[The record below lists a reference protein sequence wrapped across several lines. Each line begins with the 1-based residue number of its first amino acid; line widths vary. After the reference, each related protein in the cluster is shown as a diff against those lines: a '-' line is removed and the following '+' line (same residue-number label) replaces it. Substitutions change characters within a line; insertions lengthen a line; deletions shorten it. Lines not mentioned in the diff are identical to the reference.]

1 MLTTLILTTLVSVNS
16 QANTTCT
23 TNALGDRTCTTV
35 TAGTTTG
42 NVLTNSTFGT
52 GNTTTTTGWSSD
64 GHKHTHANFGNFPYQ
79 SGMDTSG
86 GVWAG
91 EGHTDDNIYQ
101 DVDLVGDGHL
111 TKSQINEGFTS
122 TQSADVW
129 FWNNIENDFTLKQTI
144 TASDGTVTTQIRVIN
159 DHNPSRPF
167 NGGTF
172 QNYTN
177 VYTESANSQNDY
189 TIRAEMYNET
199 AGTAYDNTHRGPDV
213 DNVQLSITT
222 AGTTTVVVTPCFV
235 LGTCTTIGDD
245 IDDAVNLETED
256 GIDLFDD
263 IDTRVE
269 DAIQEFED
277 SQFTDSFDFDTGIE
291 ILVEDDI
298 GNVEFIPLEI
308 YVEESFN
315 DFLEDNNLVDT
326 FQQELVF
333 EEITEEEFYEELT
346 DVVGAEFESLMAP
359 MPMPNEP
366 GMETDSFYMT
376 ETEMD
381 TFIEE
386 NPDMIEYAD
395 ENVVMLKPPSDLEN
409 YDETVMPGQ
418 PNEETMIE
426 EPEMME
432 EEFTDGPPRMT
443 EIKEEP
449 EMKEEEISNEP
460 EIVETREEEPK
471 EEEVKEAKEEV
482 METESDANTE
492 TTTKTEDTSKE
503 TMETSEDRETN
514 NEEST
519 MAEDKET
526 ERSETETDS
535 EENMDDKTISNTE
548 KAAIKDRSIS
558 IKVKKI
564 IAKLEKTLLDVQDK
578 VKAVQLITLKGMT
591 SQGANLNTYNFQL
604 KDTIKLDDGNP
615 DFFNQLNIGQE
626 QIYTNKSLNAYT
638 NNDPISIKQS
648 ELIRIDIEK
657 KQLLLELKL
666 LREG

>member
-1 MLTTLILTTLVSVNS
+1 MILSLTILILTTLVSVSS
-16 QANTTCT
+16 QAQTTCT

-35 TAGTTTG
+35 TSGTTTG

-64 GHKHTHANFGNFPYQ
+64 GHKHTHGAWNGFPYQ

-111 TKSQINEGFTS
+111 TQSQINEGFTS

-129 FWNNIENDFTLKQTI
+129 FWNNIENTFTLKQTI
-144 TASDGTVTTQIRVIN
+144 TASDGTVTTQTRVIN
-159 DHNPSRPF
+159 DHDPSRSM

-172 QNYTN
+172 TNYTN

-199 AGTAYDNTHRGPDV
+199 AGTAYDNMHRGPDV
-213 DNVQLSITT
+213 DNMQLSITT

-263 IDTRVE
+263 IDTKVE

-277 SQFTDSFDFDTGIE
+277 TQFTSPFILDTQLA
-291 ILVEDDI
+291 ILVEDDL
-298 GNVEFIPLEI
+298 GEVEFMPIEI

-315 DFLEDNNLVDT
+315 DFLETNNLVDT

-333 EEITEEEFYEELT
+333 EDITEEEFYEELT
-346 DVVGAEFESLMAP
+346 DVVGAEFETLMAP
-359 MPMPNEP
+359 MPMPNDP
-366 GMETDSFYMT
+366 SMETDSFYMT

-381 TFIEE
+381 TFME
-386 NPDMIEYAD
+386 NNPEMIEYAD
-395 ENVVMLKPPSDLEN
+395 ENVVMLKPPSELEN
-409 YDETVMPGQ
+409 YDDTVMSGP

-426 EPEMME
+426 EPTME

-443 EIKEEP
+443 EP
-449 EMKEEEISNEP
+449 KEEEISNEP
-460 EIVETREEEPK
+460 EMTEVKEEPK
-471 EEEVKEAKEEV
+471 QEEVKETNEAT
-482 METESDANTE
+482 ETETDAKPE
-492 TTTKTEDTSKE
+492 TTTETEN
-503 TMETSEDRETN
+503 TSEKTMATSEERENT

-519 MAEDKET
+519 MAENTET
-526 ERSETETDS
+526 EGSETETNS
-535 EENMDDKTISNTE
+535 EETVDAKTDGDIKGT
-548 KAAIKDRSIS
+548 KIKDRSIS
-558 IKVKKI
+558 IKVKRI
-564 IAKLEKTLLDVQDK
+564 IEKLEKTLLDVQDK
-578 VKAVQLITLKGMT
+578 VRAVQLVTLKGIQA
-591 SQGANLNTYNFQL
+591 QGANLNVYNFEM
-604 KDTIKLDDGNP
+604 KDKLKLDDGNP
-615 DFFNQLNIGQE
+615 DFFNQLNIEQQ
-626 QIYTNKSLNAYT
+626 QIYSNINLNAYS
-638 NNDPISIKQS
+638 NNDPITIKNNKLK
-648 ELIRIDIEK
+648 EIDIEK
-657 KQLLLELKL
+657 QRLIYEIQKLKK
-666 LREG
+666 G